1 MSLTSNLES
10 LTIIQQ
16 SFNNLV
22 EQWSANTGK
31 NITVTHIPI
40 SKTKEAYEKNPSDF
54 ISLLKVILDSGH
66 GDISKSEYGIAN
78 SLWPEWKPAS
88 VWGIFAGIYGPQVF
102 KLSFHQYYG
111 RIINFVNVK

>member
-22 EQWSANTGK
+22 EQWSTNTGK

-78 SLWPEWKPAS
+78 ILWPEWKPAS
-88 VWGIFAGIYGPQVF
+88 VWDTFKDIYELQVL
-102 KLSFHQYYG
+102 KVSFYRYYE
-111 RIINFVNVK
+111 RLEQFMNSK